1 MPLTGLAI
9 TVGELRARVEA
20 LERDMATIRH
30 WAMRFA
36 IIVALWLTAVI
47 TNLNAEQ
54 FAQLLIGLLKAL

>member
-1 MPLTGLAI
+1 MSWELA
-9 TVGELRARVEA
+9 VALGSLQERVAA

-36 IIVALWLTAVI
+36 IIVALWLTAVVM
-47 TNLNAEQ
+47 NLNAEQ